1 MISIS
6 TGTTGTATNTFLSSG
21 YVIEGSNTNVLVV
34 FVQATHSNKKI
45 TSITIANEG
54 ISYLNF
60 IPAIDLSFR

>member
-45 TSITIANEG
+45 VSIAIANNG
-54 ISYLNF
+54 ILFSAF
-60 IPAIDLSFR
+60 T